1 MLLCKMDK
9 VKNIKRSG
17 GFRRKVQRILKNNLV
32 EFPPSFHC
40 GAEVNNPDGPST
52 SGSVRQTQQS
62 SKSFSPAATVQQHFC
77 TEALIESDVS
87 FGFLGKRCRHIAAV
101 ILRTQKDG
109 RLYGD
114 DMWKVPRPF

>member
-1 MLLCKMDK
+1 MDK

-17 GFRRKVQRILKNNLV
+17 GFRRKVQRILKNNLM

-52 SGSVRQTQQS
+52 SGSVPQTQQS
-62 SKSFSPAATVQQHFC
+62 SISFSPASTVQQHFC

-87 FGFLGKRCRHIAAV
+87 GDTSTSSTDSEDENVNRKERAYDMRLN
-101 ILRTQKDG
+101 LRE
-109 RLYGD
+109 
-114 DMWKVPRPF
+114 